1 MLVILGY
8 EDLTN
13 QRQQSAPGSS
23 SFLASVRD
31 LRQLPTHSSRFT
43 VPLIESFQELTNAY
57 INFNILARNSIHYYG
72 GYVAFKFLNVHNCM
86 YCENALT
93 IDKPNNVSRDYQLFT
108 AMKGYSPDSI
118 FSNLKVCT
126 DPYYK
131 LMTYLEHNFNDA
143 FNQYKM
149 KPRVGELIF
158 CYYVYQLGVGKFLRL
173 CCQEAFN
180 GLLKFYIK
188 CKIYFT
194 LRFKNREFSRRKN
207 ASNLI

>member
-1 MLVILGY
+1 MSLSLIRKILNFFLMSLIFDMLNPLCAYISKPGGEILWCSY
-8 EDLTN
+8 FFL
-13 QRQQSAPGSS
+13 QRLYVLWAHY
-23 SFLASVRD
+23 

-158 CYYVYQLGVGKFLRL
+158 CYYVYQLGCWKIFAPVLSG
-173 CCQEAFN
+173 
-180 GLLKFYIK
+180 GLQRVTEVLY
-188 CKIYFT
+188 
-194 LRFKNREFSRRKN
+194 
-207 ASNLI
+207 